1 VVDDAGPSVIVPV
14 VGMCFDSEKNAYDM
28 YNTYAGQV
36 GFSIRKHDI
45 KCRADKTVYSKQIVC
60 SKQGHGE
67 NDSSQGT
74 TRTGCNARIQF
85 SISREGM
92 WTVQKVELE
101 YNHILASPNKKR
113 MLRSQQQVIEADR
126 QLISQI
132 QEAGMKPA
140 QVFEFMKQFYAP
152 TGVPFLKVDCDNEI
166 GCERKKYLEHNDAQT
181 LLEYL
186 KKKQAEDPGFFYAI
200 EIDKENGRITNFFVL
215 MVNL

>member
-1 VVDDAGPSVIVPV
+1 VVDDAGPSVIVPI

-36 GFSIRKHDI
+36 GSSIRKHDT
-45 KCRADKTVYSKQIVC
+45 KRRADKTVYSKQIVC
-60 SKQGHGE
+60 SKQGYGE
-67 NDSSQGT
+67 TDSSQAT

-85 SISREGM
+85 SVSREGM

-101 YNHILASPNKKR
+101 HNHILASPNKKR
-113 MLRSQQQVIEADR
+113 MLRSQRQVIEADR

-132 QEAGMKPA
+132 REVGMKPV
-140 QVFEFMKQFYAP
+140 QVIEFMKQFYSP

-166 GCERKKYLEHNDAQT
+166 GRERKKYLEHNDAQT

-186 KKKQAEDPGFFYAI
+186 KKKQAEDPEFF
-200 EIDKENGRITNFFVL
+200 L
-215 MVNL
+215 CH